1 MFKYFISV
9 VLLLGC
15 AGGDKEA
22 CVYFRS
28 EQVGNTYTS
37 VKYTSICDH
46 GCCATDADPRKCCD
60 GKWSPWMTAAFVLAG
75 VLIVGAIVL
84 AVLLILKKKKK
95 KREQVNVAMCGEQGD
110 LFQMYEGMRKPP
122 DYNQLFSQRPT
133 SASRAHDHTNETETK
148 LPPDDLS
155 VDLNDAREMQ
165 SVPPPSFHASRGYP
179 ERAPTTVIVAQSPV
193 REG

>member
-1 MFKYFISV
+1 V
-9 VLLLGC
+9 PVDDGGVC
-15 AGGDKEA
+15 AGWRADCGRHRVSRPA
-22 CVYFRS
+22 HS
-28 EQVGNTYTS
+28 EEEEEEKG
-37 VKYTSICDH
+37 
-46 GCCATDADPRKCCD
+46 
-60 GKWSPWMTAAFVLAG
+60 AG
-75 VLIVGAIVL
+75 
-84 AVLLILKKKKK
+84 
-95 KREQVNVAMCGEQGD
+95 GEQGD